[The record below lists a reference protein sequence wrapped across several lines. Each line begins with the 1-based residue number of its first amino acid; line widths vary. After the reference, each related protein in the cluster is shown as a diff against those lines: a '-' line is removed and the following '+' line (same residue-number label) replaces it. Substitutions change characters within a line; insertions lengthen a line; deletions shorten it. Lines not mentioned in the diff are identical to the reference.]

1 MNIGIVI
8 GLIKALAPGVDPEII
23 EQAVMDWLDDHP
35 EATTTV
41 QDGSITEAKLAQD
54 VLAELGEIEELKE
67 AIENDLPETKPSS
80 ATGVDLDVCDESG
93 NVILR
98 LKDGDIQTKNFDS
111 HDPYIVPAY
120 YHTNGYLA
128 GKCTRLNQ
136 LARACDGKM
145 DTFAF
150 CTDQHWHLNAGKSP
164 ALLRY
169 IKEHT
174 NIDKWFFGG
183 DFCDFIDSEH
193 QPFDGF
199 RKFNEAL
206 GEPLYTAMGNHDY
219 MSQYGTE
226 GRLYYSFNSVG
237 RDRIGNFD
245 RNYFYIDNPQS
256 MIRYIFL
263 NGFQPNG
270 SGSWTWGLEQDQLT
284 WLNNT
289 ALNLETGWGA
299 LIVTHMIEGID
310 LDTMQMYRPTV
321 VTNLL
326 SALDSYSGN
335 GEIIGIICGH
345 THFDYVSETTGGIP
359 IIVST
364 CDKYAP
370 WINGGVDK
378 EPWLSDRV
386 AGTITEQAI
395 DLYVVDREAKTLTR
409 VRVGVPIHD
418 GYDPTTWTEVE
429 EETVSYDRT

>member
-1 MNIGIVI
+1 MDDIAIAIAKRNKVSPT
-8 GLIKALAPGVDPEII
+8 LIED
-23 EQAVMDWLDDHP
+23 AVENYLENHP
-35 EATTTV
+35 ESTTMV
-41 QDGSITEAKLAQD
+41 ADGSITKAKLNQELQASIED
-54 VLAELGEIEELKE
+54 VSSLSE
-67 AIENDLPETKPSS
+67 AIEYDLPETKPSS
-80 ATGVDLDVCDESG
+80 STGVDLDVCDESG

-98 LKDGDIQTKNFDS
+98 LKDGDIQTKNFNS
-111 HDPYIVPAY
+111 HDPYIVPDY

-128 GKCTRLNQ
+128 GKCNRLNQ
-136 LARACDGKM
+136 LARACAGKM

-169 IKEHT
+169 VKENT
-174 NIDKWFFGG
+174 NIDKFFFGG

-199 RKFNEAL
+199 RQYNEAL
-206 GEPLYTAMGNHDY
+206 DAPLYTAMGNHDY
-219 MSQYGTE
+219 ISQYGTE

-299 LIVTHMIEGID
+299 LIVTHMIEGLD